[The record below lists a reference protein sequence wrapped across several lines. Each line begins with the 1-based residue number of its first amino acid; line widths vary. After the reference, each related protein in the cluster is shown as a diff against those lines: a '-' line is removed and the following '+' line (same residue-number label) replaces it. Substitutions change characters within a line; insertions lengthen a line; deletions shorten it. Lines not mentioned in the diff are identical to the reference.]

1 MLTEGIQK
9 IPKDRLKNAWVYDK
23 VKNSDINTRQGSVYT
38 KIQEAL
44 RQIWKTISRNSSNLW

>member
-1 MLTEGIQK
+1 MLTGGIQK

>member
-9 IPKDRLKNAWVYDK
+9 ISKDRLKNAWVYDK